1 MAEDA
6 CKATK
11 FWSNVNKSRDKQYSD
26 DRCSNGFRGAA
37 NVRTRDFPMKLFCL
51 AFPMLFV
58 VHVLSGHRAA
68 QQPPPASAVPLEA
81 VLKSMDAAAA
91 KFNTTQANFE
101 WDRYERVINE
111 VDDVQLGTIYYRR
124 TGKDVEMKADIKT
137 AGASRDKVKPEPQF
151 VLFTQ
156 GKVQRYLPKADQVT
170 VYDVG
175 KNRSEVEAYL
185 VLGFGGSGQ
194 DLAKAFDVTY
204 QGPETID
211 GISAAKLQLIPKS
224 ERVRNMFAKILLW
237 IDLDRG
243 ISVQQQ
249 FFEPDGNYKLAKYSS
264 IHMNEKIP
272 DEVFHLKTTG
282 KTQTISPRG

>member
-1 MAEDA
+1 
-6 CKATK
+6 
-11 FWSNVNKSRDKQYSD
+11 
-26 DRCSNGFRGAA
+26 
-37 NVRTRDFPMKLFCL
+37 MKLFCL

-68 QQPPPASAVPLEA
+68 QQPPPAGAVTLET
-81 VLKSMDAAAA
+81 VYKSMDAAAA

-101 WDRYERVINE
+101 WDRYEKVIDE
-111 VDDVQLGTIYYRR
+111 VDDVETGNIFYRR
-124 TGKDVEMKADIKT
+124 VGKDVEMKAEIKT
-137 AGASRDKVKPEPQF
+137 AGPSRDKLKPEPQF
-151 VLFTQ
+151 VLFSQ
-156 GKVQRYLPKADQVT
+156 GKVQRYLPRVDQVT

-175 KNRSEVEAYL
+175 KNRTEVEAYL

-194 DLAKAFDVTY
+194 DLAKSFEVTF
-204 QGPETID
+204 QGQETIE
-211 GISAAKLQLIPKS
+211 GIPVAKLQLIPKS
-224 ERVRNMFAKILLW
+224 ERVRNTFARILLW

-249 FFEPDGNYKLAKYSS
+249 FFEPGGNYKLAKYSS
-264 IHMNEKIP
+264 IRLNEKIP

>member
-1 MAEDA
+1 
-6 CKATK
+6 
-11 FWSNVNKSRDKQYSD
+11 
-26 DRCSNGFRGAA
+26 
-37 NVRTRDFPMKLFCL
+37 
-51 AFPMLFV
+51 
-58 VHVLSGHRAA
+58 
-68 QQPPPASAVPLEA
+68 
-81 VLKSMDAAAA
+81 MDAAAA

-111 VDDVQLGTIYYRR
+111 VDDVQFGTIYYRR

-194 DLAKAFDVTY
+194 DLVKAFDVTY
-204 QGPETID
+204 QGPEAID
-211 GISAAKLQLIPKS
+211 GVSAGKLQLIPKS
-224 ERVRNMFAKILLW
+224 ERVRNTFAKILLW

-264 IHMNEKIP
+264 IHVNEKIP